1 METFDEMLPRIGLS
15 GRRRLRA
22 GRVIL
27 SASLKGRRIGGIWMI
42 RQEPGSS
49 FRGYISRHSVG
60 ARLAAILVAHL
71 AQYVLVLS
79 SWWLIGRGVFGGHF
93 DPGWLTA
100 WVLMLLTLV
109 LFRVGTYWLQGKL
122 AIDLSELLKLRLL
135 RGFLRLDLDVARHTG
150 AGRFLSWSIESAA
163 VQDLVLDGAF
173 LTFLALIEAVFT
185 LGVLAIGAVGMPH
198 VLAFLMWFGVA
209 MVLSW
214 RLYRTRDRQFQERL
228 RMTEGLTERMVGNRT
243 RQAQQK
249 QDDWHKEE
257 DEILDVSLKALRLQ
271 DGWATWLEVV
281 GIGWQIVAVAAML
294 PVFVA
299 GHGTEGSMAVAVGG
313 IILGQRAIVTF
324 AQGIVRLG
332 DATIAWKTIEPAFRA
347 AGWAPGGS
355 GHKNNHV
362 APDHVNSGSAVIVAR
377 NLSYRAA
384 GRARPVLDRANLTIA
399 SGDRVLLEGPSG
411 CGKSTFAAILSAIR
425 APDAGLVLI
434 DGMDIETVG
443 AVEWRRAIA
452 VAPQFGENHLFSDT
466 LAFNLLMGRQWPP
479 EEVDLQRAENLC
491 REMGLG
497 DLLDRMPAGIHQMV
511 GDTGWQLS
519 HGERSRVFVA
529 RALLQGSEILVLDES
544 IGPLDPESRLVVMDC
559 VERHAR
565 TLIVIGHP

>member
-1 METFDEMLPRIGLS
+1 M
-15 GRRRLRA
+15 
-22 GRVIL
+22 
-27 SASLKGRRIGGIWMI
+27 
-42 RQEPGSS
+42 
-49 FRGYISRHSVG
+49 
-60 ARLAAILVAHL
+60 
-71 AQYVLVLS
+71 
-79 SWWLIGRGVFGGHF
+79 
-93 DPGWLTA
+93 
-100 WVLMLLTLV
+100 
-109 LFRVGTYWLQGKL
+109 QGKL
-122 AIDLSELLKLRLL
+122 AIDLSELLKLSLL

-150 AGRFLSWSIESAA
+150 AGRFLSWSIESAG

-173 LTFLALIEAVFT
+173 LAFLAMIEMVLT
-185 LGVLAIGAVGMPH
+185 LGVLATGAVGMPH
-198 VLAFLMWFGVA
+198 VIAFVMWFGVTL
-209 MVLSW
+209 VLSW
-214 RLYRTRDRQFQERL
+214 RIYRTRDRLFQERL

-243 RQAQQK
+243 RQAQQGL
-249 QDDWHKEE
+249 DDWHKEE
-257 DEILDVSLKALRLQ
+257 DEALDVSLKALRQQ
-271 DGWATWLEVV
+271 DGWAAWMEVV

-294 PVFVA
+294 PGFVA
-299 GHGTEGSMAVAVGG
+299 GDGTEGSMAVAVGG

-332 DATIAWKTIEPAFRA
+332 DAMIAWKTIEPAFRA
-347 AGWAPGGS
+347 ADSAPGGS
-355 GHKNNHV
+355 FHESNHV
-362 APDHVNSGSAVIVAR
+362 VPNCVNSGSPIIVAR

-384 GRARPVLDRANLTIA
+384 GRVRPVLDSADLTIA

-425 APDAGLVLI
+425 TPDAGLLLI
-434 DGMDIETVG
+434 QGMDFATSG

-452 VAPQFGENHLFSDT
+452 VAPQFGENYLFSET
-466 LAFNLLMGRQWPP
+466 LAFNLLMGRRWPP

-565 TLIVIGHP
+565 TLVVIGHP